1 MAMIATIHPYK
12 NENGMSYNQRR
23 TSSSTTST
31 EREQQPYTSGI
42 FRIEDVTDDPR
53 YADIG
58 NDSNSVLEKEE
69 GALVEYC
76 RSKVVQPSAVIN
88 QPPQIVRRPSFS
100 ASSVLGTTKNSS
112 ETERRGR
119 LQNKTQAIEASIL
132 ARAAAGFT
140 SQNHQ
145 QRSSSRPAR
154 FTPLNVRQPI
164 NNNIS
169 SANRGRTLGYAL
181 QIPSSTPSQHESR
194 KTATTANNTR
204 WWHPLSKFVTG
215 INSSSSSTSSNI
227 NPNPLP
233 TTNNNH
239 NSTTNRIRSS
249 STNSGGNN
257 VKSVVSGSGGF
268 GNNNNNNRAALISTT
283 KRFDQKMAHVIDV
296 EVGQPCSRMAI
307 CNCYGFRPHT
317 WRKVC
322 VHCKCDRSDHE
333 IGGNQALNVY
343 ERLGIKPSSA
353 EMAKVL
359 QQQQQQRKNNNNENN
374 SNDVNSS
381 SSIGSA
387 GHGYAWV
394 PPGIGRLKVEEYMSQ
409 LPNHIIPR
417 LNSIGEKN
425 RERQLMIQ
433 LPRQDLSIA
442 YCKHLRTQQERRLY
456 EEFVNARN
464 EVALDIGHVNANII
478 KAMECRKCRGVVE
491 RNEMAVIAPKLG
503 ENTGWHAA
511 CFVCQTC
518 EQLLVDLTY
527 CVRDEKVYCERH
539 FAELHKPRCSAC
551 DEVGRG

>member
-1 MAMIATIHPYK
+1 MAMIATIHLYK

-23 TSSSTTST
+23 TSSSTTTST

-204 WWHPLSKFVTG
+204 WWHPLSKVFY
-215 INSSSSSTSSNI
+215 
-227 NPNPLP
+227 
-233 TTNNNH
+233 
-239 NSTTNRIRSS
+239 
-249 STNSGGNN
+249 
-257 VKSVVSGSGGF
+257 F
-268 GNNNNNNRAALISTT
+268 
-283 KRFDQKMAHVIDV
+283 
-296 EVGQPCSRMAI
+296 
-307 CNCYGFRPHT
+307 
-317 WRKVC
+317 
-322 VHCKCDRSDHE
+322 
-333 IGGNQALNVY
+333 
-343 ERLGIKPSSA
+343 
-353 EMAKVL
+353 
-359 QQQQQQRKNNNNENN
+359 
-374 SNDVNSS
+374 
-381 SSIGSA
+381 
-387 GHGYAWV
+387 
-394 PPGIGRLKVEEYMSQ
+394 LKVFMDKSWV
-409 LPNHIIPR
+409 L
-417 LNSIGEKN
+417 
-425 RERQLMIQ
+425 
-433 LPRQDLSIA
+433 
-442 YCKHLRTQQERRLY
+442 
-456 EEFVNARN
+456 
-464 EVALDIGHVNANII
+464 
-478 KAMECRKCRGVVE
+478 
-491 RNEMAVIAPKLG
+491 
-503 ENTGWHAA
+503 
-511 CFVCQTC
+511 
-518 EQLLVDLTY
+518 
-527 CVRDEKVYCERH
+527 
-539 FAELHKPRCSAC
+539 
-551 DEVGRG
+551 